1 MGPRGRSVTQIEGSV
16 RRTSARTES
25 SEGNAVN
32 SSTLLDVDQA
42 AHRLGGTVRWMRRAV
57 AQRRIPFVKIGH
69 YVRFVPE
76 ELDAFIE
83 RNRVEQAHFGAA
95 SPRR

>member
-1 MGPRGRSVTQIEGSV
+1 
-16 RRTSARTES
+16 
-25 SEGNAVN
+25 
-32 SSTLLDVDQA
+32 
-42 AHRLGGTVRWMRRAV
+42 MRRAV

-83 RNRVEQAHFGAA
+83 RNRVEQAAFGAA
-95 SPRR
+95 PSRR

>member
-1 MGPRGRSVTQIEGSV
+1 MTQDERPV
-16 RRTSARTES
+16 RRTNARTES

-42 AHRLGGTVRWMRRAV
+42 AHRLGVVRWMRRAV

-83 RNRVEQAHFGAA
+83 CNRVEQVHIGAA
-95 SPRR
+95 PSRR

>member
-1 MGPRGRSVTQIEGSV
+1 M
-16 RRTSARTES
+16 
-25 SEGNAVN
+25 N

-42 AHRLGGTVRWMRRAV
+42 AHRLGVTVRWIRRAV
-57 AQRRIPFVKIGH
+57 AQRRIPFVKVGH

-83 RNRVEQAHFGAA
+83 RNHVEEVHFGAA
-95 SPRR
+95 PSRR

>member
-1 MGPRGRSVTQIEGSV
+1 MTQDERPV

-42 AHRLGGTVRWMRRAV
+42 AHRLGVTVRWMRRAV

-83 RNRVEQAHFGAA
+83 RNRVEQAAFGAA
-95 SPRR
+95 SSRR

>member
-1 MGPRGRSVTQIEGSV
+1 
-16 RRTSARTES
+16 
-25 SEGNAVN
+25 
-32 SSTLLDVDQA
+32 
-42 AHRLGGTVRWMRRAV
+42 MRRAV

-83 RNRVEQAHFGAA
+83 RNRVEQAAFGAA
-95 SPRR
+95 SSPR